1 MNSMHKGRA
10 IAALVLA
17 AVTVPWLASCAV
29 NPVTGEKELTLVSEA
44 QERQLGQK
52 NYAPYRQAQGGDY
65 VVDPALVR
73 YVQGVGQRI
82 AVHADRQLPYEFSV
96 VNDGTPNAWAL
107 PGGKI
112 AINRGLL
119 TELNSE
125 AELAAVL
132 SHEIVHSAAR
142 HSAQSIERDLFFQG
156 ALAAAGMVLGDSA
169 YAQAGML
176 GAQLGTA
183 AGQQYY
189 SREAEREADSYGIS
203 YMLRAGYDPQA
214 AVELQQTFVRLS
226 EDKAPDWLSG
236 LFASHPPSPE
246 RVENNRKLVAQLGN
260 PGGKRGEAAYRQA
273 TARLVRTKPA
283 YDAYAEARAAFEKKR
298 HEQAITLV
306 DKAIRIE
313 PDEAL
318 FHALRGE
325 IEEAR
330 GNDRAALQDY
340 DRALALNPGYYRIP
354 LARGLLQREMGRSA
368 AARTDLE
375 RSNAL
380 LPTAEAHYGL
390 GLIAR
395 DAGDERQAAR
405 HFQTAAQSDS
415 PAGRAAARQLQS
427 LGLGNQAVSASR
439 SATQPGLARAI
450 EVQGFLDRK
459 GRLVVRLGNPTDMT
473 LHGATVVVAQKQNGG
488 YRELER
494 LRLKRAIRPGEHVN
508 LATGLGPLDPTRLD
522 GLALLVRDVRLGR

>member
-1 MNSMHKGRA
+1 MSSKRWVRA
-10 IAALVLA
+10 IAMLGLA
-17 AVTVPWLASCAV
+17 AVTLPWLVSCAV

-52 NYAPYRQAQGGDY
+52 NYGPYRQAQGGDF
-65 VVDPALVR
+65 VLDPALVR
-73 YVQGVGQRI
+73 YVQDVGQKVAR
-82 AVHADRQLPYEFSV
+82 HADRKLQYEFRV

-119 TELNSE
+119 TELESE

-132 SHEIVHSAAR
+132 SHEVVHSAAR

-189 SREAEREADSYGIS
+189 SREAEREADKYGIS
-203 YMLRAGYDPQA
+203 YMVRAGYDPQA

-226 EDKAPDWLSG
+226 EDKSPGWLSG

-246 RVENNRKLVAQLGN
+246 RVANNRRLVAQLGN
-260 PGGKRGEAAYRQA
+260 PTGERGEARYRQA
-273 TARLVRTKPA
+273 LARLQRAEPA
-283 YDAYAEARAAFEKKR
+283 YEAYDEARTAFGKKR
-298 HEQAITLV
+298 YQQAMTLV
-306 DKAIRIE
+306 EKAIRIE
-313 PDEAL
+313 PEEAL
-318 FHALRGE
+318 FHTLRGQ

-330 GNDRAALQDY
+330 GNDRAALRDL
-340 DRALALNPGYYRIP
+340 DRAMALNRGYYRIS
-354 LARGLLQREMGRSA
+354 LVRGLLQREMGRID

-375 RSNAL
+375 LSNEL

-405 HFQTAAQSDS
+405 HFRTAAQSDS
-415 PAGRAAARQLQS
+415 PAGRAAARQLQN
-427 LGLGNQAVSASR
+427 LGLGNQAASASR
-439 SATQPGLARAI
+439 SAMQAGGARAI
-450 EVQGFLDRK
+450 EVDGFLDRK
-459 GRLVVRLGNPTDMT
+459 GRLVVRLGNPTDVT

-488 YRELER
+488 YRELKR
-494 LRLKRAIRPGEHVN
+494 MRLKRAIRPGEHVN
-508 LATGLGPLDPTRLD
+508 LATGLGPLDPTRLG
-522 GLALLVRDVRLGR
+522 GLALLVRDVRMGR